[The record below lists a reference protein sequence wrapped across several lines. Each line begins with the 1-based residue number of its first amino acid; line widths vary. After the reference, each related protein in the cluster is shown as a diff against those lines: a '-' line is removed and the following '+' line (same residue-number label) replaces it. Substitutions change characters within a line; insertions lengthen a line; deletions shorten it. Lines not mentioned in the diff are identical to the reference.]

1 MVLDSRRSYIP
12 RIGVTLTP
20 RENTRARFSS
30 FENTIT
36 MANLH
41 IIYTA
46 KLFLEISNIQ
56 LLVPMSKV
64 L

>member
-41 IIYTA
+41 FIYTA
-46 KLFLEISNIQ
+46 KLFLEISNI
-56 LLVPMSKV
+56 
-64 L
+64 